1 MSIVLSLWHFLPWY
15 TWPLLAVAGVAL
27 VYVPGALTAFVKI
40 TRLVPWPVYAI
51 VAAGL
56 AGGWWLT
63 WHDDEL
69 VATTRTAAIA
79 ERDKYWLGRED
90 AANKLH
96 EAALHA
102 VQLKLTTALNTARA
116 AAAAHAAQLAA
127 ERTKRKAAEAELEK
141 ARTTNVTPEA
151 DRLCV
156 LTRGIVLQYNVA
168 ASVANGEQPPDN
180 GGAARSGG
188 VNAPS
193 GVAVSQLS
201 AAIDA
206 GARAYAAARERITD
220 LETHYATVTK
230 PWIASTLEALQQCN
244 PKGATP

>member
-1 MSIVLSLWHFLPWY
+1 MSILLAVWHFVPWF
-15 TWPLLAVAGVAL
+15 TWPLLVVAVILL
-27 VYVPGALTAFVKI
+27 VEVPGALAAALKLARAIPWWAYVGVGGAI
-40 TRLVPWPVYAI
+40 TFGV
-51 VAAGL
+51 
-56 AGGWWLT
+56 WLQ
-63 WHDDEL
+63 WHDDTL
-69 VATTRTAAIA
+69 VDATTTKVTAA
-79 ERDKYWLGRED
+79 RDKFWRDRED
-90 AANKLH
+90 ASNKAH
-96 EAALHA
+96 ETALH
-102 VQLKLTTALNTARA
+102 VLQLKLDTSLATARA
-116 AAAAHAAQLAA
+116 AAAAHAAQLKA
-127 ERTKRKAAEAELEK
+127 ERAKRQAAEADLEK
-141 ARTTNVTPEA
+141 ARSTNVTQEA

-156 LTRGIVLQYNVA
+156 LTRGIVRQYNVA
-168 ASVANGEQPPDN
+168 AALANGEQPPVD
-180 GGAARSGG
+180 GSAAGPGG